1 MSITKKSNIRSRW
14 YRANEKPLESGTNP
28 QINEPKGEISIS
40 EDEKLVDDLS
50 SAKPPPAKQQGEKRT
65 HNQQRKNRNRNNNER
80 KHRRDKDS
88 QRNENSRNKDSGSK
102 NDHKRNSKRRNSGE
116 NEVKR

>member
-50 SAKPPPAKQQGEKRT
+50 SAKPPPQNSKEKKELIISKEKTETGITMSGSIEETRT
-65 HNQQRKNRNRNNNER
+65 LNAMGTRER
-80 KHRRDKDS
+80 KIQGLKIIIRGTLKEET
-88 QRNENSRNKDSGSK
+88 QEKTK
-102 NDHKRNSKRRNSGE
+102 
-116 NEVKR
+116 